1 MKGEKAIHPTLKRRG
16 FPRRFFMNLIYPHKA
31 DIDTI
36 GENEILIILDFFYQW
51 LNTNVKIIYNS
62 KTKKI
67 NNLQLT
73 KGNLIKLLS
82 YGKTLFFLQKQEL
95 DYLIDT
101 IHNSDFFIEINE
113 SERKIIIKKES
124 TEPLVFFLI
133 PKNGGPE

>member
-1 MKGEKAIHPTLKRRG
+1 MDSIS
-16 FPRRFFMNLIYPHKA
+16 PHKA
-31 DIDTI
+31 DIDAL
-36 GENEILIILDFFYQW
+36 GENEILIVLDFFYQGY
-51 LNTNVKIIYNS
+51 LNVNTKIIYDF

-67 NNLQLT
+67 NNLQFT

-82 YGKTLFFLQKQEL
+82 SEKTLVFLPKQEL
-95 DYLIDT
+95 DYLMDT

-113 SERKIIIKKES
+113 SEKKIIIKKES

>member
-1 MKGEKAIHPTLKRRG
+1 
-16 FPRRFFMNLIYPHKA
+16 MNLISPHKA
-31 DIDTI
+31 DIDAL
-36 GENEILIILDFFYQW
+36 GENEILIILDFFYQG

-82 YGKTLFFLQKQEL
+82 YGKTLFFLPKQEL

>member
-1 MKGEKAIHPTLKRRG
+1 MEPIS
-16 FPRRFFMNLIYPHKA
+16 PHKA
-31 DIDTI
+31 DIDAL
-36 GENEILIILDFFYQW
+36 GENEILIVLDFFYQGY
-51 LNTNVKIIYNS
+51 LNANTKIIYDF

-67 NNLQLT
+67 NNLQFT

-82 YGKTLFFLQKQEL
+82 SEKTLVFLPKQEL
-95 DYLIDT
+95 DYLMDT

-133 PKNGGPE
+133 PKNGGTKWKKNL

>member
-1 MKGEKAIHPTLKRRG
+1 
-16 FPRRFFMNLIYPHKA
+16 MNSISPHKA
-31 DIDTI
+31 DIEAL
-36 GENEILIILDFFYQW
+36 GENEILIVLDFFYQGI
-51 LNTNVKIIYNS
+51 NTDIKIIYNS

-82 YGKTLFFLQKQEL
+82 YGKTLFFLPKQEL
-95 DYLIDT
+95 DYLMGT
-101 IHNSDFFIEINE
+101 INNSDFFVEINE

-133 PKNGGPE
+133 PKNGGPQWKKNL